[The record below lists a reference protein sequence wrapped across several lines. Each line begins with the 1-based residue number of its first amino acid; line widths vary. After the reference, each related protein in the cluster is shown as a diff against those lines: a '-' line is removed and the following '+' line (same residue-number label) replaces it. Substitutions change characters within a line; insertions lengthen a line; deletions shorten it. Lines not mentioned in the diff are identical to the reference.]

1 MSHVM
6 FALPLRLPL
15 AASRRSFVV
24 LENFDLAASD
34 NTKKFCPV
42 ARIVVPVL
50 SGNSIRQA
58 PPSDRTEARQQQET
72 GTRGLQRFIV
82 LFFIE
87 LSTRKVE
94 IAGIAPIA
102 NGLWIEPAP
111 GATRPMCDLKLRSL
125 LLQTCESAAAQGI
138 FFQQARH
145 DLLWIPKRRRF
156 QSLDR
161 FR

>member
-1 MSHVM
+1 LAITKDRS
-6 FALPLRLPL
+6 LRT
-15 AASRRSFVV
+15 FH
-24 LENFDLAASD
+24 
-34 NTKKFCPV
+34 
-42 ARIVVPVL
+42 PVL

-58 PPSDRTEARQQQET
+58 PPSDRAEVRRQQET

-111 GATRPMCDLKLRSL
+111 
-125 LLQTCESAAAQGI
+125 AQ
-138 FFQQARH
+138 R
-145 DLLWIPKRRRF
+145 D
-156 QSLDR
+156 
-161 FR
+161 